1 MLSWRPGTDGEH
13 DMARDMTRKLR
24 EVLKQAETWPEEA
37 QEELA
42 DAALE
47 IAAGLKGR
55 YHATPEELAGIGR
68 GLDDARQGRFASDE
82 ELKAA
87 FGKFR
92 RA

>member
-1 MLSWRPGTDGEH
+1 
-13 DMARDMTRKLR
+13 MTKKLR

-47 IAAGLKGR
+47 IAAGLEGR
-55 YHATPEELAGIGR
+55 YQASSEELAGIDR

-82 ELKAA
+82 EASAA
-87 FGKFR
+87 FRLFR